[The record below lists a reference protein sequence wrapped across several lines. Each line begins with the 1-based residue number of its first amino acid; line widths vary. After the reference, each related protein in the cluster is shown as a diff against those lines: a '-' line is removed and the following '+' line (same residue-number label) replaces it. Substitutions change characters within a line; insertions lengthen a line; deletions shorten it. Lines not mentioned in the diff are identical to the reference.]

1 MNTAIHMSDDSLLAS
16 RPGEDQVARNEA
28 QASSA
33 RQYAEVGSESD
44 PFLQPMWIDRIEQR
58 ISGAIDALQN
68 PGYLLAGGLAA
79 CLALLFAFVAVVSG
93 QVERGQ
99 LRDMEEAALRAELW
113 RCSAM
118 TGPAGDRCRQIARGE
133 MPASPLANWESLP
146 PVNGQVSGSLM
157 PVSLR

>member
-1 MNTAIHMSDDSLLAS
+1 MNTAIPMTDDSLLAS
-16 RPGEDQVARNEA
+16 RPGDDHVVRSEA
-28 QASSA
+28 PPSS
-33 RQYAEVGSESD
+33 YND
-44 PFLQPMWIDRIEQR
+44 PFLRPMWIDRLEHR
-58 ISGAIDALQN
+58 ISSAIDGLQN

-79 CLALLFAFVAVVSG
+79 CLVLLFAFVAVVSG

-99 LRDMEEAALRAELW
+99 LRNMEEAALRAELW

-133 MPASPLANWESLP
+133 VPASPLVTWDSPP
-146 PVNGQVSGSLM
+146 PVNGQVSGEVL